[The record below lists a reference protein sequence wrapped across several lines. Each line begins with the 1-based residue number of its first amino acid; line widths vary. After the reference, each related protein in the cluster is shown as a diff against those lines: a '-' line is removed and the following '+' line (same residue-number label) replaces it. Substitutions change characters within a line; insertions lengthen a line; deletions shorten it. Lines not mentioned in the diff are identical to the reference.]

1 MKIDGL
7 TTQQCKM
14 LDIMWEKDTQEELVS
29 WFQSLTENELEMA
42 LTLHDMLMQEVAE
55 EQVEKGTVDARNM
68 LAEIGINV

>member
-7 TTQQCKM
+7 TTEQCKM
-14 LDIMWEKDTQEELVS
+14 LDVMWEKDTQEELVS
-29 WFQSLTENELEMA
+29 WFQSLSENELEMA

>member
-1 MKIDGL
+1 MRIDGL
-7 TTQQCKM
+7 TQEQCKM

-29 WFQSLTENELEMA
+29 WFQSLSENELEMA